1 MRDNKVMTIQDF
13 SSFGQCSIS
22 VALPLISAMGCETVA
37 LPVAVLSTHT
47 SEFKD
52 YTFVDLSDNLLK
64 SAEHIKG
71 YNPDFDVIYTGY
83 IGNSKAL
90 SEVQKILA
98 LFPSSKLVVDPAM
111 AESGKLYDG
120 IDGCYVNSMLELCRK
135 SDLCLPNFSEACML
149 AGVECKD
156 CPDENFT
163 NSLCSKLFARG
174 IKNYAIT
181 GVDSGDN
188 ISIIISR
195 NGIISKIQTPKIQGK
210 FYGAGDV
217 FSSVVVGALAN
228 GLSVIDSIA
237 LATDFTGKAVA
248 ETSKDESHW
257 YGLKFEKLLPSLID
271 ALKNKLTEK

>member
-1 MRDNKVMTIQDF
+1 MSDNKVLTIQDF

-22 VALPLISAMGCETVA
+22 VALPVISAMGCETVA

-64 SAEHIKG
+64 AAKHIKS
-71 YNPDFDVIYTGY
+71 YNQDFGIVYTGY
-83 IGNSKAL
+83 LGNSKTL
-90 SEVQKILA
+90 DEVEKILD
-98 LFPSSKLVVDPAM
+98 LFPYAKLIVDPAM

-120 IDGCYVNSMLELCRK
+120 IDNSYVENMLRLCRK

-149 AGVECKD
+149 AGIECVD
-156 CPDENFT
+156 APDRAFT
-163 NSLCSKLFARG
+163 DKLCAKLSERG

-181 GVDSGDN
+181 GVDSGDKLD
-188 ISIIISR
+188 IIISQ
-195 NGIISKIQTPKIQGK
+195 NGEISKIQTQKILGK

-228 GLSVIDSIA
+228 GLSISDSIT
-237 LATDFTGKAVA
+237 LATDFTKKAVS
-248 ETSKDESHW
+248 ETAKDESHW
-257 YGLKFEKLLPSLID
+257 YGLKFEKLLPHLSDSLKT
-271 ALKNKLTEK
+271 ALSK